1 MLVPVIYPFGDK
13 ELARKDGQTLPSIP
27 LAIDLWFWSKRW
39 LGVIV
44 DKTAMDL
51 TAHRA
56 ERREYS

>member
-13 ELARKDGQTLPSIP
+13 ELAPKDGQALPSIP

-39 LGVIV
+39 LRVIA

>member
-13 ELARKDGQTLPSIP
+13 ELALKDGQALPSIP

-39 LGVIV
+39 LRVIA
-44 DKTAMDL
+44 DKTAMDR